1 MVIMFTKEI
10 MEGFTELD
18 FAVYDCIVKNEG
30 RIGGMTIKELADMA
44 HVSTATVLRFCKKS
58 GADGYS
64 EFKLKYKEFLKGKRE
79 ALKDDGGTE
88 LQGFLSQLQST
99 DFQASIDRAH
109 QYLVQSRCIIF
120 IGIGSSGILGK
131 YGARYFSNVG
141 YFSLF
146 IDDPWLPVLQNPSE
160 DTVTVA
166 LSESGMTKQTVYIA
180 SHLQQRGCTL
190 ITITNNANSVLAK
203 MADCNISYHVAEKMV
218 NDRNVTTQIPVI
230 YILETLAK
238 KLYNSENRDI
248 SI

>member
-1 MVIMFTKEI
+1 M
-10 MEGFTELD
+10 
-18 FAVYDCIVKNEG
+18 
-30 RIGGMTIKELADMA
+30 
-44 HVSTATVLRFCKKS
+44 
-58 GADGYS
+58 
-64 EFKLKYKEFLKGKRE
+64 YKEFLKGKRE
-79 ALKDDGGTE
+79 ALKDDGGSE
-88 LQGFLSQLQST
+88 LQGFLASIHSP
-99 DFQASIDRAH
+99 DFQESIGRAH
-109 QYLVQSRCIIF
+109 QYLAGSRCIIF

-146 IDDPWLPVLQNPSE
+146 IDDPWLPILQNPSE

-190 ITITNNANSVLAK
+190 IAITNNANSVLAK
-203 MADCNISYHVAEKMV
+203 MADCNITYHVTEKMV

-238 KLYNSENRDI
+238 KLYNSGGRDA
-248 SI
+248 SD

>member
-1 MVIMFTKEI
+1 MFTKEM
-10 MEGFTELD
+10 MESFTDLD
-18 FAVYDCIVKNEG
+18 FAVYDCIVKNED
-30 RIGGMTIKELADMA
+30 RIGRMTIKELADMA

-64 EFKLKYKEFLKGKRE
+64 EFKLKYKEFLKGRRE
-79 ALKDDGGTE
+79 ALKDDGETE
-88 LQGFLSQLQST
+88 LQGFLTKIHSA
-99 DFQASIDRAH
+99 DFQESINRAH
-109 QYLVQSRCIIF
+109 RYLVKSRCIIF

-203 MADCNISYHVAEKMV
+203 MADCNISYHVTEKMV
-218 NDRNVTTQIPVI
+218 NDRNVTTQIPVV

-238 KLYNSENRDI
+238 KLYNAESRDTYC
-248 SI
+248 